1 MWGRAAQGGDRIGS
15 QNLQRAK
22 AGAARA
28 PDRGRGRG
36 GEAGGGAHP
45 QGGQVDVV
53 QAAGWGWVAHGR
65 RGATHAPARSL
76 RCRRRR
82 FSPIGGPEGRAPP
95 RLPRR
100 PGRGRASG
108 RIDPGA
114 DRRSHPRACNPSC
127 RLPCARAERTV
138 TRTRRA
144 DPPPVGRRHLRAG
157 AGERA
162 EGTHGPSR
170 AKTRRGRSV
179 PTRWC
184 ACAHTFSSFPLFIIV
199 TSSLLVPSLIFI

>member
-1 MWGRAAQGGDRIGS
+1 MWGRAAQGGDRTGS

-22 AGAARA
+22 VRAARA
-28 PDRGRGRG
+28 PQRGRGRG
-36 GEAGGGAHP
+36 DEAGGGAHP
-45 QGGQVDVV
+45 QGRQVDVV
-53 QAAGWGWVAHGR
+53 QAAGGGWVAHGR

-108 RIDPGA
+108 RIDPAA
-114 DRRSHPRACNPSC
+114 DRRSHPRASNPSR

-144 DPPPVGRRHLRAG
+144 PPPAARRHLRAG

-162 EGTHGPSR
+162 EGARGASLAR
-170 AKTRRGRSV
+170 ARRGRSA

-184 ACAHTFSSFPLFIIV
+184 ACAHTFPSFPL
-199 TSSLLVPSLIFI
+199 LLLLPPLL

>member
-1 MWGRAAQGGDRIGS
+1 MWGRAAQGGDRTGF

-22 AGAARA
+22 AWAARA
-28 PDRGRGRG
+28 PEPGRGRG

-45 QGGQVDVV
+45 QGRQVDVV
-53 QAAGWGWVAHGR
+53 QASGGGWVAHGR

-76 RCRRRR
+76 RCRRCR

-108 RIDPGA
+108 RTDPAA
-114 DRRSHPRACNPSC
+114 DRRSHPRACNPS
-127 RLPCARAERTV
+127 RPLPCARAERTV

-144 DPPPVGRRHLRAG
+144 PPPAGCRHLRAG
-157 AGERA
+157 AGELA
-162 EGTHGPSR
+162 EGTRGPSLAGTWLGR
-170 AKTRRGRSV
+170 SAPTRR
-179 PTRWC
+179 C
-184 ACAHTFSSFPLFIIV
+184 ACAHTFPSFPLLLLLLP
-199 TSSLLVPSLIFI
+199 LLVPSLIFT

>member
-1 MWGRAAQGGDRIGS
+1 MWGRATQGGDRTGS
-15 QNLQRAK
+15 QALQRAN
-22 AGAARA
+22 APAARA
-28 PDRGRGRG
+28 RDRGRGRG

-45 QGGQVDVV
+45 QGRQVDVV
-53 QAAGWGWVAHGR
+53 QATGGGWVAHGR

-108 RIDPGA
+108 RTDPAA
-114 DRRSHPRACNPSC
+114 DRRSHPRACNPSR

-144 DPPPVGRRHLRAG
+144 PPPAGRQHLRAG

-162 EGTHGPSR
+162 EGARRPSLAR
-170 AKTRRGRSV
+170 AWRGRRA
-179 PTRWC
+179 PTCWC
-184 ACAHTFSSFPLFIIV
+184 ACAHTFPSFLLLLLLPPL
-199 TSSLLVPSLIFI
+199 L